1 MLVFHVSAFIH
12 LFCECFVFSLN
23 LLNKYQFGK
32 KLFIRFNARAFLK
45 LLPIY
50 VYSFLASYAAGVGGG
65 WQAREG
71 GGEGERICDLV
82 VQVPDQ
88 CPS

>member
-1 MLVFHVSAFIH
+1 MLVFHVSAVIH

-32 KLFIRFNARAFLK
+32 KLFIRFNVRAFLK

-50 VYSFLASYAAGVGGG
+50 VYSFLASYAAGWVGIGRRG
-65 WQAREG
+65 KV

-82 VQVPDQ
+82 VYVPDQ